1 VLYPSPRAYSSSS
14 SLVLTPRP
22 TLFSHS
28 YPPHT
33 RIYAYTQSDEQA
45 EQERATYVDTVN
57 SLYEGLTPEEQEEG
71 RKLLKAGNA
80 AAVAKAKAEASARAV
95 PMVEHLS
102 KLAVSPRLALPLAR
116 VKKIAKLDGDVKA
129 LAKDGAVSLAKA
141 VELFLGFIAVKSAQT
156 AALRGAKSIKLSDV
170 QHAIHTDVALSF
182 LKEDF
187 PRSSGAAQQSGQ
199 EQGKG
204 EGKGKGTAGKK
215 AGKPAKA
222 APPVAEGSKISSFFA
237 QKAAPTNKPLVA

>member
-1 VLYPSPRAYSSSS
+1 M
-14 SLVLTPRP
+14 
-22 TLFSHS
+22 
-28 YPPHT
+28 
-33 RIYAYTQSDEQA
+33 
-45 EQERATYVDTVN
+45 
-57 SLYEGLTPEEQEEG
+57 
-71 RKLLKAGNA
+71 LKAGNA

-204 EGKGKGTAGKK
+204 EGKGTAGKK
-215 AGKPAKA
+215 TGKLAKA
-222 APPVAEGSKISSFFA
+222 APQVAEGRKISSFFA
-237 QKAAPTNKPLVA
+237 QKAPPTKKPMVA